1 MKHADQGNQ
10 DLQLF
15 GGLGSWTV
23 EKLYNPAS
31 GTYFVPWLPEQKYPS
46 QGAKSMKRTWA
57 LMRSHKRANPADR
70 TRLYAIIDTGILT
83 RHPLFQS
90 RLVDAQDLTGEGPDD
105 HDGHGTFVAALTIL
119 NDCDAQ
125 ILSIKVKGRQ
135 PVSTAEDVERLSHA
149 IRYAMYRGARL
160 ISVSVG
166 FATPSM
172 TIHKELCTAVHDAIA
187 HDVVVT
193 VTTELQCPADCD
205 ADVWAYGLISKEV
218 TLSCVAPHNTQ
229 RGASTFSMIPYD
241 RWKEWLLLPLPH
253 NNDDMNQPPVTAVKW
268 CHQGAA
274 LADRGSYH
282 YAIVFYD
289 IALEIDPV
297 YGEGWFRKGIALAG
311 LGEHQEAIGCYDK
324 ALDIDPRNASVWN
337 NKGVALR
344 RLSRFEEAV
353 SCYDKALAIDPTLV
367 EAWNGKGV
375 ALAVQGKYEE
385 ALPYYDKALELN
397 PEFVKAW
404 NSKGAA
410 LEAIGRYQE
419 AFAVIDKA
427 LQLDPQHANAWY
439 NKGVHFDRL
448 GEHQEAIGCYD
459 RVLELNPQHAH
470 AWNNKGVALA
480 ALERYDEA
488 LQCYN
493 TALDIDPTLGNAWN
507 NKGVACAALGKFD
520 EAIRCYDRA
529 LELDPAFSEAW
540 YGKGVA
546 LEGLGMHKAALTCYD
561 KALTLNPS
569 LVVAWRRREEITA
582 KLKHREQES

>member
-1 MKHADQGNQ
+1 MKRAGKGNQ
-10 DLQLF
+10 HLQLF
-15 GGLGSWTV
+15 GGLGSWTI
-23 EKLYNPAS
+23 EKLYDPVS

-46 QGAKSMKRTWA
+46 QGAESMKRAWT
-57 LMRSHKRANPADR
+57 LMRSRKRTNPSDR

-83 RHPLFQS
+83 HHPLFQS
-90 RLVDAQDLTGEGPDD
+90 RLADAQDLTGEGPDD
-105 HDGHGTFVAALTIL
+105 HDGHGTFVAALATL
-119 NDCDAQ
+119 NDCGAQ

-135 PVSTAEDVERLSHA
+135 PVSVAEAVERLSHA
-149 IRYAMYRGARL
+149 IRYAVYRGARL
-160 ISVSVG
+160 ISIAAG
-166 FATPSM
+166 FATPS
-172 TIHKELCTAVHDAIA
+172 TDIHRDVCATVQDAIA
-187 HDVVVT
+187 HDVVVS
-193 VTTELQCPADCD
+193 VTAKSQCPADCD
-205 ADVWAYGLISKEV
+205 LDVWAYGLISKDV
-218 TLSCVAPHNTQ
+218 ALSYAASPNAQHST
-229 RGASTFSMIPYD
+229 STFSMIPYD
-241 RWKEWLLLPLPH
+241 TWREWLHMPLSR
-253 NNDDMNQPPVTAVKW
+253 NDGATQPPMAAVKW
-268 CHQGAA
+268 CRQGAA
-274 LADRGSYH
+274 LVDHGRYH
-282 YAIVFYD
+282 YATVFFD
-289 IALEIDPV
+289 VALEIDPL
-297 YGEGWFRKGIALAG
+297 YGEGWFRKGMALAG
-311 LGEHQEAIGCYDK
+311 LGEHQEAIGCYDT
-324 ALDIDPRNASVWN
+324 ALDMDPRNASVWN

-344 RLSRFEEAV
+344 RLGRFEEAV
-353 SCYDKALAIDPTLV
+353 ACYEKALEIDPTLV

-375 ALAVQGKYEE
+375 ALAVQGRYEE
-385 ALPYYDKALELN
+385 ALPYYDRALELN

-448 GEHQEAIGCYD
+448 GKHQEAIGCYD

-488 LQCYN
+488 LPCYS

-507 NKGVACAALGKFD
+507 NKGVACAALGEFE

-529 LELDPAFSEAW
+529 LALDPAFPEAW

-546 LEGLGMHKAALTCYD
+546 LEGLSMHKEALTCYD

-569 LVVAWRRREEITA
+569 LVVAWRRREETAA